1 MVLLLDSSPFV
12 QTGIVA
18 CRLRGKDDALD
29 AIKALKTQQIGL
41 EYAPMYI
48 EWSSIESVN
57 GNERK
62 ALSIIQKGINEGAQ
76 PAE

>member
-1 MVLLLDSSPFV
+1 MLGLDLSYIAD
-12 QTGIVA
+12 TNIIA

-41 EYAPMYI
+41 KYAPMYI
-48 EWSSIESVN
+48 EWSSIESLS
-57 GNERK
+57 GNQRK
-62 ALSIIQKGINEGAQ
+62 ALSVVQKGINEGAQ